1 MNISNFSSSL
11 NQVSSSITKSPAT
24 GNGLENKPAAQSFG
38 EILGQ
43 KLEEVNSLQKN
54 VDQLT
59 DTFLAGGP
67 VEIHEMLIAA
77 EKADIALR
85 QTVAVR
91 DKVIDAYK
99 QIANM
104 QI

>member
-1 MNISNFSSSL
+1 MNIASLSSSM
-11 NQVSSSITKSPAT
+11 NQVENTLSKGSGA
-24 GNGLENKPAAQSFG
+24 GNGLNSKSAAPSFG
-38 EILGQ
+38 HILGQ
-43 KLEEVNSLQKN
+43 KLEEVNLLQKS

-59 DTFLAGGP
+59 ENFLAGEP

-77 EKADIALR
+77 EKADVALR
-85 QTVAVR
+85 ETVAVR
-91 DKVIDAYK
+91 DKMIEAYK

>member
-1 MNISNFSSSL
+1 MNISDLSSSL
-11 NQVSSSITKSPAT
+11 NQVSNSISKSPFT
-24 GNGLENKPAAQSFG
+24 SNGLENKLAEQSFG
-38 EILGQ
+38 QILGQ

-59 DTFLAGGP
+59 DTFLAGGS

>member
-1 MNISNFSSSL
+1 MDVLSLSSSL
-11 NQVSSSITKSPAT
+11 NQVGNNLSKSSAA
-24 GNGLENKPAAQSFG
+24 GNGLENKPTEQSFG
-38 EILGQ
+38 QILGQ

-91 DKVIDAYK
+91 DKLIDAYK